1 MGTQTLQR
9 YNCDPLDAG
18 VQWSEEGPTSRHD
31 PGAAPVFPESTIAY
45 RRWFWQTIEPTIPIS
60 TAKRCSGGRA
70 ICGNIGSYQ
79 ESADQVQLR
88 EALQMISRIAT
99 TAAVSPRAAPAFAQ
113 RVLRRFRNGQAAA
126 TKAAVLRQNSR
137 G

>member
-60 TAKRCSGGRA
+60 TAKRCSGRRA
-70 ICGNIGSYQ
+70 ICGIIGS
-79 ESADQVQLR
+79 AGR
-88 EALQMISRIAT
+88 SRITQILGLELPVQMTRTRHIGTEFPERAT
-99 TAAVSPRAAPAFAQ
+99 
-113 RVLRRFRNGQAAA
+113 RRSHQVA
-126 TKAAVLRQNSR
+126 
-137 G
+137 

>member
-60 TAKRCSGGRA
+60 TAKRCSGRRA
-70 ICGNIGSYQ
+70 ICGNIGS
-79 ESADQVQLR
+79 SGADR
-88 EALQMISRIAT
+88 RSDPRIVVLDAT
-99 TAAVSPRAAPAFAQ
+99 AQ
-113 RVLRRFRNGQAAA
+113 QIVE
-126 TKAAVLRQNSR
+126 
-137 G
+137 